1 MKELTD
7 WRAVCAPGGWV
18 RVKALTDST
27 TVYMRLRGSGAGP
40 QQRLNVHT
48 VVMDSPSPI
57 STHVWRYV
65 PFQAVEE
72 AVNGEGVLG
81 QMWDAMGESN
91 PYLEV
96 LLRAPHEEPVSVEQ
110 LERHFGSA
118 EELRGA
124 DDPKDVVVPGNMIM
138 LSGGP
143 QGAGERPPRLSRP
156 AGRITDDFLRDLA
169 RTYKWLVATGHNA
182 PATVIA
188 DETNTPVATVRRWI
202 SNARQRQFL
211 PPGRP
216 GRAG

>member
-7 WRAVCAPGGWV
+7 WRAMCAPGGWV
-18 RVKALTDST
+18 RAKAMTDNT
-27 TVYMRLRGSGAGP
+27 TVYMRLRGAGP
-40 QQRLNVHT
+40 GPHQRLNVHT

-65 PFQAVEE
+65 PFQAIEE
-72 AVNGEGVLG
+72 AVNGDGVMAQAWEALG
-81 QMWDAMGESN
+81 RN
-91 PYLEV
+91 PYRDT
-96 LLRAPHEEPVSVEQ
+96 LLAESAEEPVSVEQ
-110 LERHFGSA
+110 LERYFGTP

-124 DDPKDVVVPGNMIM
+124 DDPENVIVQGNMLM
-138 LSGGP
+138 LREGP
-143 QGAGERPPRLSRP
+143 QEAGEQPPPLSRP

-169 RTYKWLVATGHNA
+169 RTYKWLVVTGNNA

-188 DETNTPVATVRRWI
+188 EQTNTPVATVRRWI